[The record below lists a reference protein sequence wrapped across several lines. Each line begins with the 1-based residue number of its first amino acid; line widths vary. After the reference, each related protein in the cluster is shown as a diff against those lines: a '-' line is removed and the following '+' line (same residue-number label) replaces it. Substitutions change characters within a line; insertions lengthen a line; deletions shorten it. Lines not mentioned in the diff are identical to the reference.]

1 MEMNDSPLSPT
12 ALNVQERSAVQPAA
26 RSTTALFQRW
36 IPRLIAILSP
46 IAAIALA
53 LAISAI
59 LLLASGYSPA
69 RAYSVM
75 WNGAFGDLRTFS
87 EVLIKATPLILI
99 GSGLAV
105 AFRCSIW
112 NIGAEGQFY
121 AGAVGATLM
130 GILVTSL
137 PPALMVPLVLLV
149 GMAFGTLWGM
159 LAGYLRVRFN
169 ASEIVTTIMLNY
181 IAIVG
186 TSYLVTGPMIDPA
199 GGKYPQTAR
208 IVEAA
213 VLPRFLPP
221 TRLHIGFIIAL
232 LMAFLLYLVIFK
244 TSIGYAI
251 RAVGINP
258 EAARYAGIHVER
270 NILLAMAISGGTA
283 GLAGAIEIAGI
294 SFRLYQQISPGYGFE
309 GIAVALLANNHPLGV
324 IASGILFGALRSG
337 AEVMQISAKVP
348 SVLVFVIQGLVILCV
363 VAFGLY
369 RTHSYRALRAEKER
383 G

>member
-1 MEMNDSPLSPT
+1 M
-12 ALNVQERSAVQPAA
+12 
-26 RSTTALFQRW
+26 
-36 IPRLIAILSP
+36 ISP
-46 IAAIALA
+46 IAAIVLA
-53 LAISAI
+53 LFISML
-59 LLLASGYSPA
+59 LLLAAGYNPA
-69 RAYSVM
+69 RAYTVM
-75 WNGAFGDLRTFS
+75 WQGAFGDLRAIS

-121 AGAVGATLM
+121 AGAVGATIM
-130 GILVTSL
+130 GIFITSL
-137 PPALMVPLVLLV
+137 PSYLMIPLVLLV
-149 GMAFGTLWGM
+149 GMLLGALWGM

-181 IAIVG
+181 IAIIG
-186 TSYLVTGPMIDPA
+186 TGYLVTGPMIDPA

-213 VLPRFLPP
+213 ILPRFLPP

-232 LMAFLLYLVIFK
+232 IVAVLLYLLIFK

-270 NILLAMAISGGTA
+270 HILLAMAISGGAA
-283 GLAGAIEIAGI
+283 GLAGAIEVTGI

-309 GIAVALLANNHPLGV
+309 GIAVALLANNHPLG
-324 IASGILFGALRSG
+324 IILSGILFGALRSG

-369 RTHSYRALRAEKER
+369 RMQFRWKPHPEQ